1 VADTV
6 TALLPGV
13 PMASAKF
20 PQLSQ
25 FAGMFTRL
33 GQQREHD
40 WEPMPWKGISNKV
53 LLFDRCTGLT
63 LELAR
68 IEKGAVFPEH
78 YHTTVQTQFLVSGRI
93 ELKSGDVLDPGT
105 FNIIPAGQLHGPFKA
120 VEEAITF
127 KYFASV
133 PVYILPD
140 GQTFIYREDG
150 KTINAGSLKFITEV
164 KAQNFIS

>member
-1 VADTV
+1 VI
-6 TALLPGV
+6 GV
-13 PMASAKF
+13 VDHSRTPEAPMANAKF
-20 PQLSQ
+20 PQLPQ

-33 GQQREHD
+33 GQQRDHK

-53 LLFDRCTGLT
+53 LQFDRGTGLT

-78 YHTTVQTQFLVSGRI
+78 YHTTVQTQFLISGRI
-93 ELKSGDVLDPGT
+93 ELKSGDVLEPGT
-105 FNIIPAGQLHGPFKA
+105 FNIIPGGQLHG

-133 PVYILPD
+133 PVYILPTVRPLYIAKLAR
-140 GQTFIYREDG
+140 QSMR
-150 KTINAGSLKFITEV
+150 
-164 KAQNFIS
+164 

>member
-1 VADTV
+1 
-6 TALLPGV
+6 
-13 PMASAKF
+13 MSKFQF
-20 PQLSQ
+20 PQLPQ

-33 GQQREHD
+33 GQQQDHK
-40 WEPMPWKGISNKV
+40 WEPMPWKGVSNKV

-78 YHTTVQTQFLVSGRI
+78 YHTTVQTQFLVSGQI
-93 ELKSGDVLDPGT
+93 QLKSGEILDPGT
-105 FNIIPAGQLHGPFKA
+105 FNIIPAGQLHGPFTA
-120 VEEAITF
+120 VDEAITF

-140 GQTFIYREDG
+140 GHTFIYHEDG
-150 KTINAGSLKFITEV
+150 KTIDAGHLTFIEAMTD
-164 KAQNFIS
+164 ANFISYPQR

>member
-1 VADTV
+1 
-6 TALLPGV
+6 
-13 PMASAKF
+13 MAKLKF
-20 PQLSQ
+20 PQLPQ
-25 FAGMFTRL
+25 FAGMFTQL
-33 GQQREHD
+33 GRHEDHK
-40 WEPMPWKGISNKV
+40 WEPMPWEGVYNKV

-63 LELAR
+63 LELAK

-93 ELKSGDVLDPGT
+93 QLKTGDILDPGM

-120 VEEAITF
+120 VAEAITF

-140 GQTFIYREDG
+140 GTTFIYRQDG
-150 KTINAGSLKFITEV
+150 KTIDAGKLKFIEKV
-164 KAQNFIS
+164 KTQNFIS